1 MDTSSYGPRA
11 PPLPQDAGKSLLR
24 PELPSR
30 FLLKFQSV
38 PKDYLSRPL
47 EEWEKAKPKIW
58 QRKPFFFYG
67 TLKEPQTLSRV
78 LNKPVSPSSLRPAY
92 IEGYSIEMWGQYKA
106 LVTGPQGN
114 IIEGMAYDV
123 ESEED
128 EEKLAF
134 YETIAYDVASCII
147 YLPAAEREEQNDP
160 EEVRGKTFR
169 YAGDARA
176 LREGRWDRKL
186 FLKNM
191 RSSARSHPGDQEL
204 RDVASRL
211 TASHHS
217 QGLGT

>member
-1 MDTSSYGPRA
+1 MDTSSCA
-11 PPLPQDAGKSLLR
+11 PKAPSLPQDASTLPPR
-24 PELPSR
+24 SEQPSR
-30 FLLKFQSV
+30 FLLKIQSV
-38 PKDYLSRPL
+38 PKDHLSRPL

-78 LNKPVSPSSLRPAY
+78 LDKPVSPSSLRPAY

-106 LVTGPQGN
+106 LVIGPQGN
-114 IIEGMAYDV
+114 IIEGMTYDV

-134 YETIAYDVASCII
+134 YETSAYDVASCII
-147 YLPAAEREEQNDP
+147 YLPAAEREEQNDA

-204 RDVASRL
+204 RDVAALL
-211 TASHHS
+211 TTSHHS
-217 QGLGT
+217 QEMET